1 MGNSPIL
8 SHSFDAYVLVKCC
21 CGWSGVMSLQRRVM
35 LIRLLLE
42 AGKLQLSGVIGEQRG
57 KNFLEYW

>member
-1 MGNSPIL
+1 
-8 SHSFDAYVLVKCC
+8 
-21 CGWSGVMSLQRRVM
+21 MSLQRRVM